1 MTIRTRLVDY
11 THGDQPF
18 EGFLAWD
25 DAVGSPRPAVAIAH
39 AWGGR
44 SAFEEGRAIRLA
56 EQGYV
61 GFAIDI
67 YGKGVR
73 GSNPEE
79 NAALMAPFLE
89 DRPLLQARINEA
101 VTVLRQQPE
110 VDAGRL
116 AAMGFC
122 FGGLCVLDLARS
134 GSDVLG
140 VASFHGLFAAP
151 GNTAG
156 NRIGAKVLCLHGY
169 DDPMVPPQS
178 VLDLAAELTDAG
190 ADWQLHAYGNT
201 LHSFTNPDAND
212 PAMGA
217 VYDAAADR
225 RSWAALLDFLGEI
238 FA

>member
-1 MTIRTRLVDY
+1 MAIKTRLIDY
-11 THGDQPF
+11 VHGDLSL

-25 DAVGSPRPAVAIAH
+25 DAVDTPRPAVAIAH

-44 SAFEEGRAIRLA
+44 SAFEEGKAVRLA
-56 EQGYV
+56 EQGFV
-61 GFAIDI
+61 GFALDM

-79 NAALMAPFLE
+79 NAGLMAPFLE

-101 VTVLRQQPE
+101 IGVLRLQPE

-116 AAMGFC
+116 AAIGFC

-140 VASFHGLFAAP
+140 VASFHGLFGAP

-201 LHSFTNPDAND
+201 LHSFTNPNAND
-212 PAMGA
+212 PGMGA
-217 VYDAAADR
+217 VYNAAADR